1 MRCNL
6 LSDQWISFEVGTETY
21 VHSVDKIK
29 EIIPYASPVPVPGSP
44 CFAEGILNVR
54 GNVVTVLSSRLL
66 LDLQEARCPEEGRI
80 MILEVDGEQFGI
92 SVDSVGHIIDFQ
104 SGQAEWSDQGKT
116 NSMVKGTLYLNDQ
129 LYILADFSGY
139 ADMFSKIS

>member
-1 MRCNL
+1 M

-21 VHSVDKIK
+21 VLSVDKIK

-80 MILEVDGEQFGI
+80 MIFEADGEQFGI

-104 SGQAEWSDQGKT
+104 SGQADWSDQGKT
-116 NSMVKGTLYLNDQ
+116 NSLVKGTFHFNGQ
-129 LYILADFSGY
+129 LYILADFSGCS
-139 ADMFSKIS
+139 DMFSKIS